1 VFRRFT
7 DWLTDLLFE
16 PGRRRRLAVLSF
28 FLIVLFPVFLIATL
42 SYWQTDRELTR
53 AAFSRRQ
60 TIAYLAAITVKEKL
74 DRMTDLAISLA
85 TPARF
90 RQLVA
95 AGDWEQAIQLLLE
108 VPKNFP
114 FVDRVLLTDPEGTLM
129 ANRPRV
135 VKTVDTSLASTD
147 WYRGVSHTNKP
158 YVSEVYQRSG
168 EPAVSVVA
176 VAVPIRRQREA
187 DGILVL
193 EVRLSAFLDWTK
205 NIDVGPR
212 GFIYFVDRKGSLVAH
227 PDYSSEGRLVDF
239 SAVPEVK
246 KVLSGQRGVEVQVN
260 PLDKEERIAAYE
272 PIPGYG
278 WGVVAAQSTAAALVT
293 RRATLNRL
301 LRIYGFIIFLSC
313 GLAYVIWRT
322 LAERK
327 MAEQESRKLNEEL
340 KQQTLQLEAANRE
353 LETFSYSVSHDLRT
367 PLRSINGFSQ
377 ALLEDCGSILD
388 STAKNYLHRVRAA
401 TVRMGQL
408 IEGILEL
415 SRVTRSEMRI
425 ETVNL
430 SALAEEV
437 AAELRASNPERTV
450 QFQIATDASARGDSR
465 LLQAA
470 IANLIG
476 NAWKFTSKQS
486 LGKIEFGVIHGNG
499 AQVFFVRDN
508 GAGFDMAFVDK
519 LFGAFQRL
527 HNISEF
533 EGTGIGLATVHRII
547 YRHGGRI
554 WAEGTVGQGATF
566 YFALPDSKKT
576 P

>member
-1 VFRRFT
+1 MFRQFT
-7 DWLTDLLFE
+7 DWVTDLLFE
-16 PGRRRRLAVLSF
+16 PGRRRRFAVLSF

-60 TIAYLAAITVKEKL
+60 TIAYLAAVTVKEKL
-74 DRMTDLAISLA
+74 DRMTDLAVSLA

-95 AGDWEQAIQLLLE
+95 AGDWEDAIRLLTE

-135 VKTVDTSLASTD
+135 DALDTSLAYAN
-147 WYRGVSHTNKP
+147 WYQGVSRTEKP
-158 YVSEVYQRSG
+158 YVSEVYQRLR
-168 EPAVSVVA
+168 EPSVSVVA
-176 VAVPIRRQREA
+176 IAVPIRRQGKTERT
-187 DGILVL
+187 GILVL

-205 NIDVGPR
+205 NIDVGPG

-227 PDYSSEGRLVDF
+227 PNYPAEGRIVDF
-239 SAVPEVK
+239 SAVPEVE
-246 KVLSGQRGVEVQVN
+246 KVLGGQRGVEVQVN

-272 PIPGYG
+272 PVPGYG
-278 WGVVAAQSTAAALVT
+278 WGVIAAQSTVAALVA
-293 RRATLNRL
+293 RRATLNQ
-301 LRIYGFIIFLSC
+301 LRRVYGFILFLSC

-353 LETFSYSVSHDLRT
+353 LEAFSYSVSHDLRT
-367 PLRSINGFSQ
+367 PLRSINGYSQ
-377 ALLEDCGSILD
+377 ALLEDCDAILD
-388 STAKNYLHRVRAA
+388 SAAKNHLHRIRAA
-401 TVRMGQL
+401 TLRMGEL

-425 ETVNL
+425 EDVNL

-437 AAELRASNPERTV
+437 AAELRASAPERTV
-450 QFQIATDASARGDSR
+450 QFQIAADVSIRGDSR
-465 LLQAA
+465 LLQSAL
-470 IANLIG
+470 ANLLG
-476 NAWKFTSKQS
+476 NAWKFTSGQPVA
-486 LGKIEFGVIHGNG
+486 KIEFGVTHGNG
-499 AQVFFVRDN
+499 AGARVFFVRDN
-508 GAGFDMAFVDK
+508 GAGFDMAFVHK

-527 HNISEF
+527 HHTSEF
-533 EGTGIGLATVHRII
+533 AGNGIGLATVHRII

-554 WAEGTVGQGATF
+554 WAEGAVGKGATF
-566 YFALPDSKKT
+566 YFTLPS
-576 P
+576 

>member
-1 VFRRFT
+1 MFRRFA

-53 AAFSRRQ
+53 AAYSRRQ
-60 TIAYLAAITVKEKL
+60 TIAYLAAVTVKEKL
-74 DRMTDLAISLA
+74 DRMTDLAVSLA

-90 RQLVA
+90 RQLVG
-95 AGDWEQAIQLLLE
+95 AGDWEPAIKLLLE

-114 FVDRVLLTDPEGTLM
+114 FVDRILLTDPEGTLM

-135 VKTVDTSLASTD
+135 IKTVDTSLADTD
-147 WYRGVSHTNKP
+147 WYQGVSRSKKP

-205 NIDVGPR
+205 NIDVGPS
-212 GFIYFVDRKGSLVAH
+212 GFIYFVDGKGSLVAH
-227 PDYSSEGRLVDF
+227 PNYPPEGKLVDF

-246 KVLSGQRGVEVQVN
+246 NVLSGQRGVEVQVN

-272 PIPGYG
+272 PVPGYG
-278 WGVVAAQSTAAALVT
+278 WGVIAAQSTAAALVT

-301 LRIYGFIIFLSC
+301 LRIYGFIILLSC

-340 KQQTLQLEAANRE
+340 KQQAFQLEAANRE
-353 LETFSYSVSHDLRT
+353 LEAFSYSVSHDLRA

-377 ALLEDCGSILD
+377 ALLEDCGAVLD
-388 STAKNYLHRVRAA
+388 ATGKDHLRRVRAA
-401 TVRMGQL
+401 TQRMGQL

-415 SRVTRSEMRI
+415 SRVTRSQIRI
-425 ETVNL
+425 ENVNL

-437 AAELRASNPERTV
+437 AADLRASNPERAA
-450 QFQIATDASARGDSR
+450 QFQIAADASVRGDSR
-465 LLQAA
+465 LLRAA
-470 IANLIG
+470 LANLLD
-476 NAWKFTSKQS
+476 NAWKFTSNQP
-486 LGKIEFGVIHGNG
+486 LAKIEFGVTHNNSG
-499 AQVFFVRDN
+499 ARVFFVRDN

-527 HNISEF
+527 HHTSEF
-533 EGTGIGLATVHRII
+533 EGTGIGLATVQRIV
-547 YRHGGRI
+547 YRHGGKI
-554 WAEGTVGQGATF
+554 WAEGAVNKGATL
-566 YFALPDSKKT
+566 YFTLPD
-576 P
+576 

>member
-1 VFRRFT
+1 
-7 DWLTDLLFE
+7 
-16 PGRRRRLAVLSF
+16 
-28 FLIVLFPVFLIATL
+28 
-42 SYWQTDRELTR
+42 
-53 AAFSRRQ
+53 
-60 TIAYLAAITVKEKL
+60 
-74 DRMTDLAISLA
+74 MTDVAVSLA
-85 TPARF
+85 TPVRF
-90 RQLVA
+90 QQLVA
-95 AGDWEQAIQLLLE
+95 AGDWEQAIKLLLE

-114 FVDRVLLTDPEGTLM
+114 FVDRILLTDPEGTLM

-135 VKTVDTSLASTD
+135 IKAVDTSLAYTD
-147 WYRGVSHTNKP
+147 WYQGVSRSKKP

-205 NIDVGPR
+205 NIDVGPD

-227 PDYSSEGRLVDF
+227 PNYLPEGKLVDF

-272 PIPGYG
+272 PVPGYG
-278 WGVVAAQSTAAALVT
+278 WGVVAAQSTAAALVI
-293 RRATLNRL
+293 RGATLNRL
-301 LRIYGFIIFLSC
+301 LRIYGFIILLSC

-353 LETFSYSVSHDLRT
+353 LEAFSYSVSHDLRT
-367 PLRSINGFSQ
+367 PLRSINGYSQ
-377 ALLEDCGSILD
+377 ALLEDCDAILD
-388 STAKNYLHRVRAA
+388 SAAKSHLHRIRAA
-401 TVRMGQL
+401 TLRMGEL
-408 IEGILEL
+408 IEGIIEL

-425 ETVNL
+425 ENVNL

-437 AAELRASNPERTV
+437 AAELRASDPERAV
-450 QFQIATDASARGDSR
+450 QFQIAADACVRGDSR

-470 IANLIG
+470 IANLLG
-476 NAWKFTSKQS
+476 NAWKFTSKRPS
-486 LGKIEFGVIHGNG
+486 AKIEFGVTHDKG
-499 AQVFFVRDN
+499 ARVFFVRDN
-508 GAGFDMAFVDK
+508 GAGFDMAFVNK

-527 HNISEF
+527 HHTSEF
-533 EGTGIGLATVHRII
+533 QGNGIGLATVHRIV
-547 YRHGGRI
+547 YRHGGKV
-554 WAEGTVGQGATF
+554 WAEGAVNKGATF
-566 YFALPDSKKT
+566 YFTLPD
-576 P
+576 